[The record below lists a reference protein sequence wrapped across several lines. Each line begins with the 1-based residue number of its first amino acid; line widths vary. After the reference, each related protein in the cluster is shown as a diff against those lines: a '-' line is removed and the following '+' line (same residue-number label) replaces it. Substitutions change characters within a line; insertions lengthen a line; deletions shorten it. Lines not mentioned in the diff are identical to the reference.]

1 MGAKG
6 MNFHANVAIRM
17 GYERQI
23 EEIQDLYL
31 GGKKEEAGARI
42 PRELIEEMSLVGPAA
57 KIRDELEKWRESI
70 VTTLLISGDAAT
82 LRTAA
87 ELVLG

>member
-1 MGAKG
+1 
-6 MNFHANVAIRM
+6 V
-17 GYERQI
+17 
-23 EEIQDLYL
+23 
-31 GGKKEEAGARI
+31 
-42 PRELIEEMSLVGPAA
+42 PRRLIEEMALIGPRE
-57 KIRDELEKWRESI
+57 KIRDELARWRESL